1 MPNKFAVNSLETFL
15 VAHFK
20 LYTKSKNKIW
30 NRLFYLY
37 FRSIKQE
44 NMKNKALLVGINKYP
59 DPRNELRGCVND
71 ILDMEHF
78 IADANKVYPK
88 QNIKKLTNKDATK
101 KGILSQ
107 LKWLIEGAEAGDQLL
122 FHYSGHGAQ
131 APTKFTSLE
140 KDGLD
145 EIICPYDFDGT
156 NNTSL
161 RDKEFAQ
168 LFAAIPKG
176 VHFVW
181 ISDSCHAE
189 DLSRDPFIAD
199 EVNKLENTHYKQFRF
214 FTGLAHFENSEDEA
228 YDQANITIGKIAPII
243 SPLNGALLSA
253 CQSHE
258 LSADAYINNRFNG
271 AFTHYLIE
279 NLNKYSETKNMKD
292 VIALVNKDLAK
303 NGYDQN
309 PQSEGLLENNFFFL

>member
-1 MPNKFAVNSLETFL
+1 
-15 VAHFK
+15 
-20 LYTKSKNKIW
+20 
-30 NRLFYLY
+30 
-37 FRSIKQE
+37 
-44 NMKNKALLVGINKYP
+44 MKNKALLVGINKYP

-78 IADANKVYPK
+78 IAERSKVYPK
-88 QNIKKLTNKDATK
+88 ENIKKLTDKQATK
-101 KGILSQ
+101 KGIITN
-107 LKWLIEGAEAGDQLL
+107 LKWLIEGAEPGDQLL

-131 APTKFTSLE
+131 APTKFNSLE

-156 NNTSL
+156 NHTSL

-189 DLSRDPFIAD
+189 DLSREPFKVEEMDDA
-199 EVNKLENTHYKQFRF
+199 KYNTRYRF
-214 FTGLAHFENSEDEA
+214 FLGTDMLKERVNEEEEKAD
-228 YDQANITIGKIAPII
+228 ITIGNITPIN

-279 NLNKYSETKNMKD
+279 NLNKYSGSKNMRS
-292 VIALVNKDLAK
+292 IIELVNKDLAK

-309 PQSEGLLENNFFFL
+309 PQSEGLLENKFFFL

>member
-1 MPNKFAVNSLETFL
+1 
-15 VAHFK
+15 
-20 LYTKSKNKIW
+20 
-30 NRLFYLY
+30 
-37 FRSIKQE
+37 
-44 NMKNKALLVGINKYP
+44 MKNKALLVGINKYP

-71 ILDMEHF
+71 ILEMEHF
-78 IADANKVYPK
+78 IAETNKVYSK
-88 QNIKKLTNKDATK
+88 ENIKKITNKEATK
-101 KGILSQ
+101 KGILTQ

-156 NNTSL
+156 NKTSL

-168 LFAAIPKG
+168 LFAGIPKG

-189 DLSRDPFIAD
+189 DLSRDPFKLD
-199 EVNKLENTHYKQFRF
+199 EEDFMANNTHYRF
-214 FTGLAHFENSEDEA
+214 FTGLSHFDNSEDEA
-228 YDQANITIGKIAPII
+228 NDLADIAIGKIAPII

-258 LSADAYINNRFNG
+258 LSADTYINKRFIG

-279 NLNKYSETKNMKD
+279 NLNKYSDTKN
-292 VIALVNKDLAK
+292 IRSIIEIVNKDLGK
-303 NGYDQN
+303 NGYVQN
-309 PQSEGLLENNFFFL
+309 PQSEGLLENKFFFL

>member
-1 MPNKFAVNSLETFL
+1 MN
-15 VAHFK
+15 
-20 LYTKSKNKIW
+20 
-30 NRLFYLY
+30 
-37 FRSIKQE
+37 
-44 NMKNKALLVGINKYP
+44 NKALLVGINKYP
-59 DPRNELRGCVND
+59 DPRNELRGCIND
-71 ILDMEHF
+71 ILEMEHF
-78 IADANKVYPK
+78 IAEANKVYPK
-88 QNIKKLTNKDATK
+88 QNIKKLTNKEATK
-101 KGILSQ
+101 KEILIQ

-131 APTKFTSLE
+131 APALFTSLE

-156 NNTSL
+156 NKTSL

-168 LFAAIPKG
+168 LFAGIPKG

-189 DLSRDPFIAD
+189 DLSRDPFKLD
-199 EVNKLENTHYKQFRF
+199 EEDFMANNTHYRF
-214 FTGLAHFENSEDEA
+214 FTGLSHFDNSEDEA
-228 YDQANITIGKIAPII
+228 NDLAGIAIGKIAPII

-258 LSADAYINNRFNG
+258 LSADTYINKRFIG

-279 NLNKYSETKNMKD
+279 NLNKYSDTKN
-292 VIALVNKDLAK
+292 IRSIIEIVNKDLGK

-309 PQSEGLLENNFFFL
+309 PQSEGLLENKFFFL

>member
-1 MPNKFAVNSLETFL
+1 
-15 VAHFK
+15 
-20 LYTKSKNKIW
+20 
-30 NRLFYLY
+30 
-37 FRSIKQE
+37 
-44 NMKNKALLVGINKYP
+44 MKNKALLVGINKYP

-71 ILDMEHF
+71 ILEMEHF
-78 IADANKVYPK
+78 IAETNKVYSK
-88 QNIKKLTNKDATK
+88 QNIKKLTNKEATK
-101 KGILSQ
+101 KGILTQ
-107 LKWLIEGAEAGDQLL
+107 LKWLIDGAEPGDQLL

-156 NNTSL
+156 SKTSL

-168 LFAAIPKG
+168 LFAGIPKG

-189 DLSRDPFIAD
+189 DLSRDHFITD
-199 EVNKLENTHYKQFRF
+199 EANNLEKIHYKHYRY
-214 FTGLAHFENSEDEA
+214 FTGLTHFEKREDEA
-228 YDQANITIGKIAPII
+228 HDLAGITIGKTTPII
-243 SPLNGALLSA
+243 SPLNGALLSG

-258 LSADAYINNRFNG
+258 LSADAYINNRYNG
-271 AFTHYLIE
+271 AFTHYLIK

-303 NGYDQN
+303 NGYDQS

>member
-1 MPNKFAVNSLETFL
+1 
-15 VAHFK
+15 
-20 LYTKSKNKIW
+20 
-30 NRLFYLY
+30 
-37 FRSIKQE
+37 
-44 NMKNKALLVGINKYP
+44 MKNKALLVGINKYP

-78 IADANKVYPK
+78 ITDTNKVYPK

-101 KGILSQ
+101 KGILTH
-107 LKWLIEGAEAGDQLL
+107 LKWLIEGSEAGDQLL

-131 APTKFTSLE
+131 APTLFTSLE

-156 NNTSL
+156 NKTSL

-168 LFAAIPKG
+168 LFAGIPKG

-189 DLSRDPFIAD
+189 DLSRDPVITD
-199 EVNKLENTHYKQFRF
+199 ETNKVKDTAYKHYRY
-214 FTGLAHFENSEDEA
+214 FTGLTHFEKREDELNE
-228 YDQANITIGKIAPII
+228 QTGITIGKIAPII

-279 NLNKYSETKNMKD
+279 NLNKYSETKNMKA
-292 VIALVNKDLAK
+292 IIELVNKDLAK
-303 NGYDQN
+303 NGYDQS

>member
-1 MPNKFAVNSLETFL
+1 MN
-15 VAHFK
+15 
-20 LYTKSKNKIW
+20 
-30 NRLFYLY
+30 
-37 FRSIKQE
+37 
-44 NMKNKALLVGINKYP
+44 NKALLVGINKYP

-71 ILDMEHF
+71 ILEMEHF
-78 IADANKVYPK
+78 IAEANKVYPK
-88 QNIKKLTNKDATK
+88 KNIKKLTNKEATK
-101 KGILSQ
+101 KEILIQ

-131 APTKFTSLE
+131 APTLFNSLE

-156 NNTSL
+156 NKTSL

-168 LFAAIPKG
+168 LFAGIPKG

-189 DLSRDPFIAD
+189 DLSRDPFKLD
-199 EVNKLENTHYKQFRF
+199 EEDFMANNTHYRF
-214 FTGLAHFENSEDEA
+214 FTGLSHFDNSEDEA
-228 YDQANITIGKIAPII
+228 NHLAGIAIGKIAPIN

-258 LSADAYINNRFNG
+258 LSADTYINKRFIG

-279 NLNKYSETKNMKD
+279 NLNKYSDTKN
-292 VIALVNKDLAK
+292 IHSIIEIVNKDLGK

-309 PQSEGLLENNFFFL
+309 PQSEGLLENKFFFL

>member
-1 MPNKFAVNSLETFL
+1 
-15 VAHFK
+15 
-20 LYTKSKNKIW
+20 
-30 NRLFYLY
+30 
-37 FRSIKQE
+37 
-44 NMKNKALLVGINKYP
+44 MKNKALLVGINKYP

-88 QNIKKLTNKDATK
+88 QNIKKLTNKEATK
-101 KGILSQ
+101 KGILTQ

-131 APTKFTSLE
+131 APTLFTSLE

-156 NNTSL
+156 NKTSL

-168 LFAAIPKG
+168 LFAGIPKG

-189 DLSRDPFIAD
+189 DLSRDPFKLD
-199 EVNKLENTHYKQFRF
+199 EEDFMANNTHYRF
-214 FTGLAHFENSEDEA
+214 FTGLSHFDNSEDEA
-228 YDQANITIGKIAPII
+228 NNHDEIAVGKIASIN
-243 SPLNGALLSA
+243 SPLNGALLSG

-258 LSADAYINNRFNG
+258 LSADAYINNRYNG
-271 AFTHYLIE
+271 AFTHYLIK
-279 NLNKYSETKNMKD
+279 NLNKYSETKNMKA
-292 VIALVNKDLAK
+292 IIELVNKDLAK
-303 NGYDQN
+303 NGYDQS

>member
-1 MPNKFAVNSLETFL
+1 MN
-15 VAHFK
+15 
-20 LYTKSKNKIW
+20 
-30 NRLFYLY
+30 
-37 FRSIKQE
+37 
-44 NMKNKALLVGINKYP
+44 NKALLVGINKYP

-71 ILDMEHF
+71 ILEMEHF
-78 IADANKVYPK
+78 ITEANKVYPK
-88 QNIKKLTNKDATK
+88 KNIKKLTNKEATK
-101 KGILSQ
+101 KEILIQ
-107 LKWLIEGAEAGDQLL
+107 LKWLIDGAETGDQLL

-131 APTKFTSLE
+131 APALFNSLE

-156 NNTSL
+156 NKTSL

-168 LFAAIPKG
+168 LFAGIPKG

-189 DLSRDPFIAD
+189 DLSRDPFKLD
-199 EVNKLENTHYKQFRF
+199 EEDFMAKNTHYRF
-214 FTGLAHFENSEDEA
+214 FTGLSHFDNSEDEA
-228 YDQANITIGKIAPII
+228 NDLAGIAIGKIAPII

-258 LSADAYINNRFNG
+258 LSADTYINKRFIG

-279 NLNKYSETKNMKD
+279 NLNKYSDTKNMRS
-292 VIALVNKDLAK
+292 IIEIVNKDLGK

-309 PQSEGLLENNFFFL
+309 PQSEGLLENKFFFL

>member
-1 MPNKFAVNSLETFL
+1 
-15 VAHFK
+15 
-20 LYTKSKNKIW
+20 
-30 NRLFYLY
+30 
-37 FRSIKQE
+37 
-44 NMKNKALLVGINKYP
+44 MKNKALLVGINKYP

-71 ILDMEHF
+71 ILEMEHF
-78 IADANKVYPK
+78 IAETNKVYSK

-101 KGILSQ
+101 KEMLTQ

-131 APTKFTSLE
+131 SPTKFTSIE

-189 DLSRDPFIAD
+189 DLSRDPFKID
-199 EVNKLENTHYKQFRF
+199 ESDFMANNTHYRF
-214 FTGLAHFENSEDEA
+214 FTGLPHYEQRVEN
-228 YDQANITIGKIAPII
+228 IAPII
-243 SPLNGALLSA
+243 KPLNGALLSA

-258 LSADAYINNRFNG
+258 LSADTYINKRFIG

-279 NLNKYSETKNMKD
+279 NLNKYSGSKNMRSI
-292 VIALVNKDLAK
+292 VGLVNKDLEK

-309 PQSEGLLENNFFFL
+309 PQSEGLLENKFFFL